1 MPFAIKLD
9 DVSYLRNGRRILNHI
24 DWQVEDGEHWVI
36 LGLNGSGKTTLLNL
50 INGYIHPSAGKAT
63 VLGFEFGR
71 ASIPDMRTHIGWIS
85 SALQQNIPEHDT
97 PLRIVLSGKFASLGL
112 WEAVSDEDRIKA
124 MQVLDQLSIAHLAD
138 RRYATLSQGERQ
150 KVMIGR
156 ALFFDPAIL
165 IFDEAF
171 GGLDIIARRQME
183 ELIAELAQ
191 DNRTMLFVTHSTDEI
206 LPFFQQVLMLKEGS
220 IYAKGRKD
228 ALIYKQNLQDFY
240 GQDIDVF
247 MHGQRFYTCIKE

>member
-1 MPFAIKLD
+1 MSLAIKLD
-9 DVSYLRNGRRILNHI
+9 DVSYFRNGRGILNHI
-24 DWQVEDGEHWVI
+24 DWHVPHGEHWVI

-112 WEAVSDEDRIKA
+112 WEAVDDDDRAKA
-124 MQVLDQLSIAHLAD
+124 FQVMTTLGIDHLAH

-156 ALFFDPAIL
+156 ALFFDPDIL

-171 GGLDIIARRQME
+171 GGLDIIARHQME
-183 ELIAELAQ
+183 QLIETLAQ
-191 DNRTMLFVTHSTDEI
+191 SNRTILFVTHSTDEI
-206 LPFFQQVLMLKEGS
+206 LPFFKKVLMLKEGHVVG
-220 IYAKGRKD
+220 KGSRED
-228 ALIYKQNLQDFY
+228 LIYKENLETFY
-240 GQDIDVF
+240 GQNIDVF
-247 MHGQRFYTCIKE
+247 SHGDRFYTCIKD